1 MLVFFYFFLLCTF
14 PQVLNCAFHFCSF
27 SPLYVFN
34 FRSFSPLS
42 PLCVFNFC
50 SFSPLCVFNV
60 SSPSHKLCELPHFQS
75 KPLISSF
82 LLRCNSAA
90 LARHRLQM
98 DVKSFPAFKSRRMP
112 EKNASTDSK
121 RRFFQKC
128 VLATRS
134 DWQKAH
140 RLLYFQSFH
149 TLFLKR

>member
-1 MLVFFYFFLLCTF
+1 MHSTFAAFLHCTF
-14 PQVLNCAFHFCSF
+14 STFAAFPHCVFSVSLQVINCASPFH
-27 SPLYVFN
+27 
-34 FRSFSPLS
+34 
-42 PLCVFNFC
+42 
-50 SFSPLCVFNV
+50 SFSPLCVLNV

>member
-1 MLVFFYFFLLCTF
+1 MRPTFAAFPHCVFSMH
-14 PQVLNCAFHFCSF
+14 VSF
-27 SPLYVFN
+27 SFNISPSHKLYDTLSQLFPTL
-34 FRSFSPLS
+34 SFQCLLSSPL
-42 PLCVFNFC
+42 
-50 SFSPLCVFNV
+50 SPLCVFNV

-112 EKNASTDSK
+112 ENNASTDRK